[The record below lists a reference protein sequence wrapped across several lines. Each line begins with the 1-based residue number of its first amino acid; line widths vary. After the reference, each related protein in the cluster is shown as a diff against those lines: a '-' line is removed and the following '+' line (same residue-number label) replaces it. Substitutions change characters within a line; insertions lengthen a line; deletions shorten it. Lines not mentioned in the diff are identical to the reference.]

1 MSAMWVMVYILH
13 EDRYMSEVLEEL
25 LEIGIRG
32 ASILDSV
39 GMLHYMSQEIPIFA
53 GFRSL
58 LKGSKPYNKVILSLI
73 RERELLEKA
82 LETIDRTVGG
92 ISRGDRGIL
101 FSLPVDDFI
110 GPGAD
115 RK

>member
-1 MSAMWVMVYILH
+1 MWVMVYILH
-13 EDRYMSEVLEEL
+13 EDRYMTEVLEEL
-25 LEIGIRG
+25 LEIGVRG

-39 GMLHYMSQEIPIFA
+39 GMLHFMSQEIPIFA

-58 LKGSKPYNKVILSLI
+58 LKGSNPYNKIILSVI

-92 ISRGDRGIL
+92 ISRGERGIL
-101 FSLPVDDFI
+101 FSMPVDDFI
-110 GPGAD
+110 GPGSKTTD
-115 RK
+115 S